1 MKKNTSNKIK
11 LGIFITIGIVL
22 FILVIYF
29 VGERQQLFRSTF
41 RLSGVFKDVAGLQ
54 SGNNV
59 QLSGVNVGTIE
70 NISIVSDTS
79 VRVGI
84 LIDEATRKFIK
95 KDAIASIGSEGLMGN
110 KVLIINPGTGGKMN
124 IENNDVIG
132 TIQPTDIDDIMSS
145 LKTTIDN
152 SSSITGNLAKI
163 TTNIESGNGTIG
175 RLMMDKSWRQ
185 NFDSTITNLK
195 SGSAGFKALM
205 NKMNDVDE
213 ILVSL
218 KSTME
223 NTSNIT
229 RDLATI
235 VSNIQSGE
243 GALGKLLMDKSAAQN
258 VDSTFINLK
267 NGTAGLKILMERAK
281 YSWLLWGWDQ

>member
-1 MKKNTSNKIK
+1 M
-11 LGIFITIGIVL
+11 
-22 FILVIYF
+22 
-29 VGERQQLFRSTF
+29 
-41 RLSGVFKDVAGLQ
+41 LSEQ
-54 SGNNV
+54 S
-59 QLSGVNVGTIE
+59 QP
-70 NISIVSDTS
+70 
-79 VRVGI
+79 
-84 LIDEATRKFIK
+84 ID
-95 KDAIASIGSEGLMGN
+95 M
-110 KVLIINPGTGGKMN
+110 
-124 IENNDVIG
+124 
-132 TIQPTDIDDIMSS
+132 DDIMNS

-152 SSSITGNLAKI
+152 TSDITGNLSKI

-175 RLMMDKSWRQ
+175 RLMMDKTWRE
-185 NFDSTITNLK
+185 NFDSTIINLK
-195 SGSAGFKALM
+195 GGSAGFRALM
-205 NKMNDVDE
+205 DKSNDVDE

-235 VSNIQSGE
+235 VGNIQSGE

>member
-59 QLSGVNVGTIE
+59 QLSGVNVGTVE

-84 LIDEATRKFIK
+84 LIDDAARKFIK
-95 KDAIASIGSEGLMGN
+95 KDAVASIGSEGLMGN

-205 NKMNDVDE
+205 NKTNDVDE

-229 RDLATI
+229 RDLAMI
-235 VSNIQSGE
+235 VGNIQSGE

-258 VDSTFINLK
+258 IDSTFVNLK
-267 NGTAGLKILMERAK
+267 NGSAGLKILMEKAK
-281 YSWLLWGWDQ
+281 SSWLLWGWDQ